1 MKLQEV
7 LEDWVLATIDSWVC
21 SGRPKDDVVGK
32 IMTSFGLKELRE
44 AARRIQ
50 KGNWVNPNISIL
62 GEGSP
67 DYSRILAGRTYDA
80 MVLLQNLEVAPV
92 SFFVSAS
99 NLSKVPGAAF
109 VDNLDEPA
117 VFARWS

>member
-1 MKLQEV
+1 M
-7 LEDWVLATIDSWVC
+7 C
-21 SGRPKDDVVGK
+21 SGRLKDDVVGK
-32 IMTSFGLKELRE
+32 NMISFGLKELRE

-67 DYSRILAGRTYDA
+67 DYSRIFAGRTYDA

-109 VDNLDEPA
+109 VDDCS
-117 VFARWS
+117 FCQTRWS